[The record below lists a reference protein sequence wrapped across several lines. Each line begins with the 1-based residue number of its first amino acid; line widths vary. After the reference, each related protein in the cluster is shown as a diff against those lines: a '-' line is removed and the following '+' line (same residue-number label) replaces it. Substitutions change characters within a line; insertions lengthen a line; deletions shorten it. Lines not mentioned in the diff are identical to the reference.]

1 MAPDA
6 SNIRAQIVVQNLTMS
21 ILHLTDTE
29 WSLKTSVA
37 KVWQKLAHKIKSVR
51 STLKGA
57 LRSLPKNFLQSL
69 YALIES
75 SGLLKS
81 YCQLTLFNFRLK
93 YFVLPFTALKSFE
106 KKINKSWRQS
116 LA

>member
-29 WSLKTSVA
+29 WSLKTSVT
-37 KVWQKLAHKIKSVR
+37 KVWQKLTHKIKSVR

-106 KKINKSWRQS
+106 KKKIIKVGVNH
-116 LA
+116 

>member
-29 WSLKTSVA
+29 WSLKTSVT
-37 KVWQKLAHKIKSVR
+37 KVWQKLTHKIKSVR

-81 YCQLTLFNFRLK
+81 YCQLTPFNFRLK

-106 KKINKSWRQS
+106 KNK
-116 LA
+116 